1 MKSPKGSTSP
11 ERVSS
16 PVKEGSPVTEEGI
29 MESFPVM
36 QHDEDSD
43 SPKEPFPSLLTEETA
58 SEEASALDSKYDSD
72 LEKEAGSTS
81 PVTRDED
88 YVGNSSSPVKEN
100 SPVIESSNSTWK
112 DNDSDRGS
120 LPPSPGLN
128 VEGTTEEAPA
138 TYGNYSKDDTDHQD
152 GSLSPV
158 ASEEEGAMGRRYS
171 MPEYSDGSIP
181 GTPREEEPAT
191 GNTYSV
197 PSFSDDGSH
206 SHNESFSPIAARED
220 EPSAGKAYSVPDF
233 SDDGSHSG
241 IASFSPTAGGE
252 EEEEASAG
260 KSSARLMTLSDEEID
275 LDVPE
280 RSFSPEPEPR
290 TFSDEERDYK
300 EELPSPASKK
310 KAARVGAYPN
320 YSDDSDSER
329 GSYRP
334 REDSDTK
341 GSPVAEKAPVV
352 EETSPVID
360 TPSPRINYSFD
371 VESDVERV
379 PPSAPR
385 LRPIGTAKGDAALEM
400 EISVSEKASPVTQ
413 KPAAKIPEKTA
424 AKKKE
429 WAVAKKASAKANAVV
444 NSITKKLDHIR
455 GNANRVRENIRKEIR
470 ILQSYQPTLDA
481 AQSHRAAE
489 SAAMT
494 SALFL
499 ITLYIVLLS
508 IIYRLVATSYLPFL
522 SRFVF

>member
-1 MKSPKGSTSP
+1 MDMESPKESSSP
-11 ERVSS
+11 ERASS
-16 PVKEGSPVTEEGI
+16 PTKEEDI
-29 MESFPVM
+29 MEFFPVM
-36 QHDEDSD
+36 QHAEDSD
-43 SPKEPFPSLLTEETA
+43 SPKEPFPSLSTEETA
-58 SEEASALDSKYDSD
+58 ATEEASVFDSKYDID
-72 LEKEAGSTS
+72 LGKEAGSTS

-88 YVGNSSSPVKEN
+88 VPGNSSPVMEN
-100 SPVIESSNSTWK
+100 SPVIESSNPTWK

-120 LPPSPGLN
+120 LPPSPGLD
-128 VEGTTEEAPA
+128 VEGATEEAPA
-138 TYGNYSKDDTDHQD
+138 TYGNYSKDDSEDLYQD
-152 GSLSPV
+152 EPSHEVSRG
-158 ASEEEGAMGRRYS
+158 EEGSTGRRYS
-171 MPEYSDGSIP
+171 MPEYSDRSLP
-181 GTPREEEPAT
+181 ESPREEEPAT

-197 PSFSDDGSH
+197 PAFSDDGSH

-241 IASFSPTAGGE
+241 IASFSPTAGRE
-252 EEEEASAG
+252 EEGASAR
-260 KSSARLMTLSDEEID
+260 KPSARLMTLSDEEID
-275 LDVPE
+275 LEVPQ

-334 REDSDTK
+334 WEDSNTK
-341 GSPVAEKAPVV
+341 ESPVAEKAPVV
-352 EETSPVID
+352 EEASPVID
-360 TPSPRINYSFD
+360 TPSPRIDYSFD
-371 VESDVERV
+371 VESDVERI
-379 PPSAPR
+379 PPPAPR
-385 LRPIGTAKGDAALEM
+385 LRPIGTAKGDSALEK
-400 EISVSEKASPVTQ
+400 EISVPEKASPVTQ

-470 ILQSYQPTLDA
+470 ILQSYQPTLDT

-508 IIYRLVATSYLPFL
+508 IIYRLIATSYLPFL